1 MKEITFEMLNNV
13 AAGVWEGTD
22 GGGCI
27 PSPFPKPIVQF
38 PTSFEL

>member
-1 MKEITFEMLNNV
+1 MKELTFDILKSV

-27 PSPFPKPIVQF
+27 PSPFPKPLPTF
-38 PTSFEL
+38 PNSNEL